1 MKKNAWWPLLAAAV
15 LYRRARLGAGQG
27 SRRGAIAALRTA
39 AQKDK
44 RALVAST
51 LNLTDAEAKKFW
63 PIYDKYQ
70 RDFDM
75 LTRERNTTLEGLVAR
90 DRPMSDLY
98 AKTLATELIDDRRAG
113 NQGAAKDAQRRDAR
127 AAAEEGG
134 ALPAARVED
143 PRGAGVRHRRGIP
156 AGPVT
161 RARWYQWEEPD
172 AASGPFTS
180 CPASRAARPV
190 RSLSLPACRAAPG
203 RTRPRRRWAR
213 VRRSLRCCAGLIAT
227 SIGAGMI
234 ATSTAVDPA
243 FADASVN
250 ASARPESSFAGST
263 TIAPMDIAAIAT
275 AARPNAARG
284 VEGS

>member
-1 MKKNAWWPLLAAAV
+1 MKKNLVALLAAAV
-15 LYRRARLGAGQG
+15 LLIVAPAWGQDKAADEA
-27 SRRGAIAALRTA
+27 AIAALRTA

-75 LTRERNTTLEGLVAR
+75 LNRERNTTLEGLVAR

-98 AKTLATELIDDRRAG
+98 AKTLANELIKDRRAG

-127 AAAEEGG
+127 AAAEESG
-134 ALPAARVED
+134 ALPAARVEN
-143 PRGAGVRHRRGIP
+143 PRRAGVRHRSGIP

-161 RARWYQWEEPD
+161 GARWYQWKEPG
-172 AASGPFTS
+172 AAPGPFTS

-190 RSLSLPACRAAPG
+190 QRPSAFRFAG
-203 RTRPRRRWAR
+203 PRR
-213 VRRSLRCCAGLIAT
+213 VGQGPGDVGLAY
-227 SIGAGMI
+227 A
-234 ATSTAVDPA
+234 DH
-243 FADASVN
+243 FDAS
-250 ASARPESSFAGST
+250 PG
-263 TIAPMDIAAIAT
+263 
-275 AARPNAARG
+275 
-284 VEGS
+284 